1 MVKVKETLNPFDIA
15 REQIDRAGKKLNLDS
30 GLLEVLKNPRRELT
44 VHFPVK
50 MDDGKVRV
58 FTGYRVQY
66 NDAIGPFK
74 GGIRY
79 HWNVSLD
86 EVRALSCWMTWKC
99 AVMGIPYG
107 GAKGG
112 VICNPKEMSKGELER
127 MTRRYASEISII
139 IGPEKDIPAPD
150 VYTDSQTMA
159 WIMDTISMNKG
170 FAQPGVV
177 TGKPLVIGGSLGR
190 DEATSRGMMYATR
203 EAGKKVKL
211 NLKGASVAVQGF
223 GNVGSHYARLMH
235 DEQGSKI
242 VAVSDS
248 KGGIYSEKGFDPK
261 EVLAFKEKTGSVV
274 GFPGTREVTNE
285 DLLELPVDIVA
296 PCALEGIL
304 TSDNAPRIKGK
315 IVAEGANGP
324 TTPEADDILHKRG
337 ILVIPDILANGGG
350 VTVSYFEW
358 VQNLS
363 EFFWT
368 KKDVDEKLEGIMVSA
383 FNRVWD
389 MREGEEGRHATGR
402 VHGGDRS
409 RRRSVQVAWDFPVA
423 QEGRPDGL
431 PVFHFVD
438 VASARCIASSHEGGT
453 SEPRIVHRVNA
464 VSAMYGSRMPIVTR
478 CGSLPTK
485 AVKARSSSQ
494 MERVQ
499 KRWLISFA
507 RNEYPT
513 RPGVDASCAR
523 TLPVCRWSVSI
534 LRNPFSGRY
543 ESRARYSRPPSEG
556 RSDRQGVSTIR
567 RANRTT
573 RLNSV
578 LFYGRAPCP

>member
-1 MVKVKETLNPFDIA
+1 MSRPSSRASEGARWRPRWRTCCGSCAARNRTTSSIHRTMRSRPQTTGTAEASSGRPVRIVPTTSSTIFKSGRLYSRPPSTSVGCSGACRMVKVKETLNPFDIA

-112 VICNPKEMSKGELER
+112 VICNPKEMSKEELER

-203 EAGKKVKL
+203 EAGKKLKL

-235 DEQGSKI
+235 G
-242 VAVSDS
+242 
-248 KGGIYSEKGFDPK
+248 EKGFDPK
-261 EVLAFKEKTGSVV
+261 EVLAFKDKTGSVV
-274 GFPGTREVTNE
+274 GFPGTREITNE
-285 DLLELPVDIVA
+285 ELLELPVDIVA

-304 TSDNAPRIKGK
+304 TSENAPRIKGK

-389 MREGEEGRHATGR
+389 MREAKKVDMRQAAYM
-402 VHGGDRS
+402 VAIA
-409 RRRSVQVAWDFPVA
+409 QVVEAYKWRGIFP
-423 QEGRPDGL
+423 
-431 PVFHFVD
+431 
-438 VASARCIASSHEGGT
+438 
-453 SEPRIVHRVNA
+453 
-464 VSAMYGSRMPIVTR
+464 
-478 CGSLPTK
+478 
-485 AVKARSSSQ
+485 
-494 MERVQ
+494 
-499 KRWLISFA
+499 
-507 RNEYPT
+507 
-513 RPGVDASCAR
+513 
-523 TLPVCRWSVSI
+523 
-534 LRNPFSGRY
+534 
-543 ESRARYSRPPSEG
+543 
-556 RSDRQGVSTIR
+556 
-567 RANRTT
+567 
-573 RLNSV
+573 
-578 LFYGRAPCP
+578 